1 MHRFARKRQQFAS
14 VVTKSAPFPAAGD
27 RRRKAARR
35 LDMTG
40 TFAQRKRYESMP
52 PFMQQQPG
60 QTRDR
65 TAAPGTILVVED
77 EVLIRLMITEYLR
90 EFGYTVLEARNGDEA
105 AKLLDGEGSI
115 DVVFSDVRMP
125 GRIDG
130 LALAKW
136 IARNR
141 PEIGVLLTS
150 AYVAPAD
157 LADSGSAVSGL
168 LRKPYTPGEVLSRI
182 RDLTSAAA

>member
-1 MHRFARKRQQFAS
+1 
-14 VVTKSAPFPAAGD
+14 
-27 RRRKAARR
+27 
-35 LDMTG
+35 
-40 TFAQRKRYESMP
+40 MP
-52 PFMQQQPG
+52 HFMQQLPG
-60 QTRDR
+60 QT
-65 TAAPGTILVVED
+65 PGGSPMPATILVVED

-90 EFGYTVLEARNGDEA
+90 EFGYMVLEAKDGDQA
-105 AKLLDGEGSI
+105 AKLLDGGDQV

-150 AYVAPAD
+150 AYVPPAD
-157 LADSGSAVSGL
+157 LADSGAAVSGL

-182 RDLTSAAA
+182 RELTGEGA

>member
-1 MHRFARKRQQFAS
+1 
-14 VVTKSAPFPAAGD
+14 
-27 RRRKAARR
+27 
-35 LDMTG
+35 
-40 TFAQRKRYESMP
+40 
-52 PFMQQQPG
+52 MQQQPG
-60 QTRDR
+60 QTRDGGPMP
-65 TAAPGTILVVED
+65 ATILVVED
-77 EVLIRLMITEYLR
+77 EVLIRLMIAEYLR

-105 AKLLDGEGSI
+105 ARLLHGGDQV

-141 PEIGVLLTS
+141 PQIGVLLTS

-157 LADSGSAVSGL
+157 LADSGAAVSGL
-168 LRKPYTPGEVLSRI
+168 VRKPYAPGEVLHRV
-182 RDLTSAAA
+182 RELTGEVA